1 MRIAVIGA
9 GAIGSAIAAA
19 LVEAGQDTVLV
30 ARGDR
35 LATLRHAPLR
45 LESNGELR
53 EVGVDACA
61 VEDLGEGSIAMA
73 ICCVKTPGLEPAL
86 RSFGVALSPDAAL
99 LTLQNGVESHE
110 TAARLLPDAAIV
122 AGRMHGF
129 FEMTGDVVRHVGVA
143 PSILLGSAQGNA
155 AAEARVANAF
165 AGSGIAA
172 RISNDITLALWEK
185 FLLAASL
192 GSVGA
197 ALGTPAGLVLA
208 TAEGEALLRDAMA
221 EIVRLAH
228 HRGIGLDDGH
238 IARTLAFVGGFPRDA
253 TTSLQRDLAAQRPS
267 EYDALTAAV
276 PRLAAQSGVA
286 VSVFPELERMI
297 AARTIARGRELPCH
311 LVRGNTPPSPQER

>member
-172 RISNDITLALWEK
+172 RISNDITLALWK
-185 FLLAASL
+185 NSCWPRALAASARRWARPPAWSSQL
-192 GSVGA
+192 PKAKHCCVMRWPRSSGWPTIAASDWMTVTSQGHWLSWAAFPAMPQPRSSAISQRSARRNTMRSRPPCRALPRKA
-197 ALGTPAGLVLA
+197 AL
-208 TAEGEALLRDAMA
+208 
-221 EIVRLAH
+221 
-228 HRGIGLDDGH
+228 
-238 IARTLAFVGGFPRDA
+238 
-253 TTSLQRDLAAQRPS
+253 PS
-267 EYDALTAAV
+267 ACF
-276 PRLAAQSGVA
+276 QNWNG
-286 VSVFPELERMI
+286 
-297 AARTIARGRELPCH
+297 
-311 LVRGNTPPSPQER
+311 